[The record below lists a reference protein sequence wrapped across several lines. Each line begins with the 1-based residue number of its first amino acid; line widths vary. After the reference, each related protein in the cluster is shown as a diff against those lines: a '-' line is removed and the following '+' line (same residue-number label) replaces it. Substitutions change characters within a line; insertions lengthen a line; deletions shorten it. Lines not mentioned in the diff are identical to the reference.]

1 MLLVLYLKTHC
12 QTQSYLDFLLCCLLE
27 VLSFTF
33 RSVIY
38 FELIFFVISVACSM
52 SRFFFFFW
60 TCKCPVVPAVN
71 CLSSLSK
78 ISGLLFVWVHF
89 WAVLSEFYSEDC
101 LKDSIQGST
110 KPKIIL
116 LMWLML

>member
-1 MLLVLYLKTHC
+1 
-12 QTQSYLDFLLCCLLE
+12 
-27 VLSFTF
+27 
-33 RSVIY
+33 
-38 FELIFFVISVACSM
+38 M

-78 ISGLLFVWVHF
+78 ISGLLFVWIHF
-89 WAVLSEFYSEDC
+89 WAVLSEFYNEDC

-110 KPKIIL
+110 KPKNYPANVVDAMKIL
-116 LMWLML
+116 EL